1 MGVFGVRDLKACF
14 GSITP
19 YCPVVTERKFHFLPS
34 IFFAGVGLS
43 LLLCMRTRNRSFL
56 AFMQQ
61 PFCTLSFLFYP
72 LLLGLSSLCHLCNT
86 LKTSEGKKY
95 TSVQVFW
102 IILCSLF
109 KESVLHKIISAQLHF
124 INYTCG
130 EDLSAVFVS
139 VFYLASNWNVIWS
152 FMGRIYFE
160 NPLWK
165 LLTQVVLLYLL
176 NHQAAQV
183 TGACISHFC
192 SACFILHFK
201 LLFKNYPIYLV
212 YLYTTLKTPQY
223 CRGSTFLKVF
233 CSSDY
238 EFGGRGGK
246 KQIELWSET
255 TQVIE
260 P

>member
-19 YCPVVTERKFHFLPS
+19 YCPVVTERKFHYVPS

-201 LLFKNYPIYLV
+201 LLFKN
-212 YLYTTLKTPQY
+212 
-223 CRGSTFLKVF
+223 
-233 CSSDY
+233 
-238 EFGGRGGK
+238 
-246 KQIELWSET
+246 
-255 TQVIE
+255 
-260 P
+260 